1 MRVNV
6 CTNARSPV
14 PFLKGKNFVDMLKLT
29 SKELRQ
35 ELTIIDPI
43 CIFKIG
49 AIGTPSI
56 SLNWGFALS
65 KVTSV
70 RHRSCLL
77 RIAHGEVYTKEK
89 LFRFG
94 LNNSPNCPRCG
105 SLENLEHKFITCT
118 YVDRIWKEAF
128 TYIDK
133 INQTDQTE
141 DKANLIIGMFKGT
154 QPLILS
160 ILAEVLQRI
169 MYLSDE
175 ANYLLRPKILVKRA
189 IELVAKREQEE
200 EIKNQINDLLSG

>member
-1 MRVNV
+1 MSEFP
-6 CTNARSPV
+6 TLP
-14 PFLKGKNFVDMLKLT
+14 LT
-29 SKELRQ
+29 SKNSKL
-35 ELTIIDPI
+35 
-43 CIFKIG
+43 
-49 AIGTPSI
+49 
-56 SLNWGFALS
+56 LS
-65 KVTSV
+65 KLIFDIF
-70 RHRSCLL
+70 H
-77 RIAHGEVYTKEK
+77 KWQ
-89 LFRFG
+89 
-94 LNNSPNCPRCG
+94 NNSDSGNLIG
-105 SLENLEHKFITCT
+105 INKSSLENLEHKFITCT
-118 YVDRIWKEAF
+118 YVDRIWKGAF